1 MQTDFSAWRGNFCIE
16 VSPIPNTVV
25 IFGASGDLAYKKL
38 LPALFSLYRR
48 KLFHEKSRIVGCA
61 RSEMDSNSFR
71 ERVKKSLHDAHKGN
85 IDIAMLE
92 NFLSIISYAQV
103 QYDDINS
110 FNALA
115 GKLCA
120 SENERCS
127 EASRIY
133 YLATPVALYEDIISN
148 LSKSGLLEENYE
160 GYPWRNVVIEKPF
173 GHDLQSAKELDKFL
187 SGTIKERQIYRID
200 HYLGKETVQNIL
212 MMRFANRIFE
222 PLWSNH
228 YIDNVQITS
237 AEAIGIENRAG
248 YYEKAGLLRDMFQ
261 NHMLQMLSLVAMEA
275 PSSFE
280 ADRVRDEK
288 VKLLSSIRPF
298 AIDKLS
304 ENIVRGQYTP
314 GIVNDAPVKGYTEEE
329 GVDPDSQI
337 ETFVAARFFID
348 NWRWQGVPFY
358 VRSGKRMKKRVSE
371 IAITFKR
378 VPHSIFAPI
387 RAEDLA
393 PNTLVLNVQPEEG
406 LALTIQSKQPGPK
419 LCMGNLTMDFKYDQ
433 IFQGEKPEA
442 YERLLLD
449 CMLGDQTL
457 FIRSDNILTS
467 WSLLTPVLDA
477 WENEKDS
484 AKTGRLFKY
493 RSGSW
498 GPDESD
504 KLIAKSNTIW
514 RNID

>member
-1 MQTDFSAWRGNFCIE
+1 MQTDYSGWRGNFCIE

-38 LPALFSLYRR
+38 LPALFALYRR
-48 KLFHEKSRIVGCA
+48 KLFHPNSRIMGCA
-61 RSEMDSNSFR
+61 RTEMDNDSFR
-71 ERVKKSLHDAHKGN
+71 SKVSKSLHDANKGN
-85 IDIAMLE
+85 IDAKILE
-92 NFLSIISYAQV
+92 DFLRIITYAQV

-115 GKLCA
+115 GKLCT

-133 YLATPVALYEDIISN
+133 YLATPVALYENIIGN
-148 LSKSGLLEENYE
+148 LSKAGLLEENYE
-160 GYPWRNVVIEKPF
+160 GFPWRHVVIEKPF
-173 GHDLQSAKELDKFL
+173 GHDLKSSQELDRFL
-187 SGTIKERQIYRID
+187 SGVLKERQIYRID

-222 PLWSNH
+222 PLWNH
-228 YIDNVQITS
+228 NYIDSVQITA

-275 PSSFE
+275 PASFD
-280 ADRVRDEK
+280 ADSVRDEK

-298 AIDKLS
+298 DLNKLS
-304 ENIVRGQYTP
+304 ENIVRGQYAA
-314 GIVNDAPVKGYTEEE
+314 GKINGAPVKAYTEEE
-329 GVDPDSQI
+329 GVSPDSQI

-358 VRSGKRMKKRVSE
+358 IRSGKRMKKRVSE

-378 VPHSIFAPI
+378 VPHSIFTPI

-406 LALTIQSKQPGPK
+406 LALTIQAKQPGPK
-419 LCMGNLTMDFKYDQ
+419 LCMGSLTMDFKYDQ
-433 IFQGEKPEA
+433 IFNGEKPEA

-457 FIRSDNILTS
+457 FIRSDNILQA
-467 WSLLTPVLDA
+467 WSLLTPVLEA
-477 WENEKDS
+477 WGKNP
-484 AKTGRLFKY
+484 AKTGKLFSY
-493 RSGSW
+493 EAGSW
-498 GPDESD
+498 GPEASD
-504 KLIAKSNTIW
+504 DLIAKSNTVW